1 MTFIFSSYIAFN
13 LRTSK
18 HINLPSTHL
27 WHCVCIV
34 LPHREGKT
42 EASISPTSP
51 GSFKDR
57 TAYMYTVAEKS
68 QALVVFKKRVD
79 VALRDRVSAHSGH
92 GLTFGLHDLGG
103 LLQPYWFWDFI
114 WTKTYPGKYLIFAQ
128 LWWRWKTHGG
138 GAWPQQ
144 EAQLPSAKLL
154 MWCWR
159 MTVLVTVQHMCN
171 D

>member
-1 MTFIFSSYIAFN
+1 MTLCMYCSTSQRRENRGIYLTYLPRFIQGQN
-13 LRTSK
+13 
-18 HINLPSTHL
+18 
-27 WHCVCIV
+27 CVYV
-34 LPHREGKT
+34 YSGWKVT
-42 EASISPTSP
+42 GP
-51 GSFKDR
+51 GG
-57 TAYMYTVAEKS
+57 VQE
-68 QALVVFKKRVD
+68 RVD
-79 VALRDRVSAHSGH
+79 VALRDRVSAHSGD